1 MNEKTKLPSATHL
14 SKALIPP
21 TSLRPLLVMLLMVS
35 TLLNAVAQF
44 SVSSLHILSS
54 KTDATV
60 LSSSIL
66 FPLGLPSSALYD
78 FPPVFLV
85 ALFSLLCWCLLIF
98 LDS

>member
-1 MNEKTKLPSATHL
+1 MKEQKRPSATHF

-21 TSLRPLLVMLLMVS
+21 TSLKLLLLTLLMVS
-35 TLLNAVAQF
+35 TLLNAVAYF
-44 SVSSLHILSS
+44 SVFSLHILSS
-54 KTDATV
+54 ITDATV

-66 FPLGLPSSALYD
+66 FPLGLHSSALYD

-85 ALFSLLCWCLLIF
+85 ALFSLLCWRLLIF